1 MIIID
6 SLIRRRLKA
15 IMVELLKQI
24 LPDINDL
31 VDRIGT
37 KALIACGGIAALY
50 YMATIDKLEGLHA
63 AIGIAVIAVAFFVFR
78 ARQESEQSLTGC
90 PGCQND
96 KEDADETD

>member
-6 SLIRRRLKA
+6 ALIKRRLKA

-37 KALIACGGIAALY
+37 KALIACGAIAALY
-50 YMATIDKLEGLHA
+50 YMASIDKLEGIYA
-63 AIGIAVIAVAFFVFR
+63 GVGITAVAVAFFAFR
-78 ARQESEQSLTGC
+78 RAQEKEQACVGEC
-90 PGCQND
+90 EA
-96 KEDADETD
+96 EDVEDENETD

>member
-6 SLIRRRLKA
+6 ALIKRRLRA

-37 KALIACGGIAALY
+37 KALIACGAIAALY
-50 YMATIDKLEGLHA
+50 YMASIDKLEGIYA
-63 AIGIAVIAVAFFVFR
+63 GIGITAVAVAFFVFR
-78 ARQESEQSLTGC
+78 RAQESEQACACDTEG
-90 PGCQND
+90 D
-96 KEDADETD
+96 EDETD

>member
-50 YMATIDKLEGLHA
+50 YMAATGKLEGLYA
-63 AIGIAVIAVAFFVFR
+63 AIGIAVIAVAFFAFR
-78 ARQESEQSLTGC
+78 RAQE
-90 PGCQND
+90 
-96 KEDADETD
+96 KDAPKIKDGGE